1 MEYYPIYKVRYMVPY
16 NIQYNVNDANPKTV
30 NCLRSRKAQK
40 YFYIG
45 KNLYC
50 FDHRLCG
57 FGSSRIWN
65 VRQAIPIA
73 A

>member
-1 MEYYPIYKVRYMVPY
+1 MVPY
-16 NIQYNVNDANPKTV
+16 SIQHNVNDANPKTV

-40 YFYIG
+40 YFYVG

-50 FDHRLCG
+50 FDHRHCVGLPLI
-57 FGSSRIWN
+57 SSRLWN
-65 VRQAIPIA
+65 VRQAISIA